1 MPVHLT
7 ETFRIAAP
15 IQQVWDFMLD
25 PHQVVACMPGA
36 ALDDVVDER
45 TFLGAIR
52 VKVGP
57 IVTSYKGRVQFI
69 DVDAGSYRIEMAA
82 EGRESG
88 GSGNARATMRSNL
101 TSLPDGSTEVAAEA
115 NAEITGRVM
124 QFGQSMIEGVSHQL
138 FLDFVKR
145 TRERLESAGGTSP
158 ADAPSTAT
166 ATTAEP
172 ISIISV
178 LLRTIWAA
186 IKGLFRRIFRRRSAP
201 RDS

>member
-1 MPVHLT
+1 MPVKLS

-15 IQQVWDFMLD
+15 VQQVWEFMLD
-25 PHQVVACMPGA
+25 PHQVVTCMPGA
-36 ALDDVVDER
+36 ALDEVVDER

-57 IVTSYKGRVQFI
+57 IVTSYKGRVQFT
-69 DVDAGSYRIEMAA
+69 DVDAAGYRIEMVA

-88 GSGNARATMRSNL
+88 GSGNARASMRSSL
-101 TSLPDGSTEVAAEA
+101 AALPDGGTEVAAEA
-115 NAEITGRVM
+115 TAEITGRVM

-145 TRERLESAGGTSP
+145 TRERLEATSDGVP
-158 ADAPSTAT
+158 AAADATAP
-166 ATTAEP
+166 AEP

-178 LLRTIWAA
+178 VLRAIWAA
-186 IKGLFRRIFRRRSAP
+186 ITGLFRRIFRRRRAP
-201 RDS
+201 